1 MTREVVRDNQDKQW
15 TKRGEIVRGGQMV
28 RNGQKPER
36 RRGQL
41 GRVMRLGRG
50 HQTEEKQPG
59 MLEIIRDRKERWSVK
74 ARNDRM
80 VIDWQLVRVR
90 DGRRAREIAKG
101 DQREERWPEEAREE
115 RQTEAAGEKSG
126 R

>member
-15 TKRGEIVRGGQMV
+15 TKRGEVVRGGQMV

-50 HQTEEKQPG
+50 HQTGKTA
-59 MLEIIRDRKERWSVK
+59 RDV
-74 ARNDRM
+74 RNYQR
-80 VIDWQLVRVR
+80 QK
-90 DGRRAREIAKG
+90 REVVSKG
-101 DQREERWPEEAREE
+101 
-115 RQTEAAGEKSG
+115 
-126 R
+126 

>member
-1 MTREVVRDNQDKQW
+1 
-15 TKRGEIVRGGQMV
+15 
-28 RNGQKPER
+28 
-36 RRGQL
+36 
-41 GRVMRLGRG
+41 
-50 HQTEEKQPG
+50 

-126 R
+126 RQISKR